1 MDTIV
6 CNFKLYELH
15 QPIELMNSN
24 VNLTLIAVSNF
35 ESLADDITKAC
46 EKYKT
51 NKIHL
56 AINFALAKPM
66 SFIPR
71 EYIKLASFT
80 FLDFSTS
87 LIRFS

>member
-24 VNLTLIAVSNF
+24 GDLTLIAVSSF
-35 ESLADDITKAC
+35 ESLADDITKVC

-56 AINFALAKPM
+56 FGNSNYATGLIQ
-66 SFIPR
+66 
-71 EYIKLASFT
+71 EIKNYSITKYNKNNLE
-80 FLDFSTS
+80 
-87 LIRFS
+87 IEVN

>member
-24 VNLTLIAVSNF
+24 GNLTLIAVSNF

-56 AINFALAKPM
+56 FGNSNYANGLIQ
-66 SFIPR
+66 
-71 EYIKLASFT
+71 EIKNYSITKYNKNNLE
-80 FLDFSTS
+80 
-87 LIRFS
+87 IEVN